1 MDGRF
6 RHRVKALREDAQLTQ
21 KELGLRLGGLSD
33 STINNYESGK
43 RHPEYDTLIKIAN
56 VFGVTTDYLV
66 GKDNTWAYSLP
77 EDLREFVLDPEN
89 EVYLGLSRE
98 IKNAEVLPSTVKAF
112 IEALVKDAK
121 KRTDST
127 K

>member
-1 MDGRF
+1 MENRF
-6 RHRVKALREDAQLTQ
+6 RHRIKALREDAQLTQ
-21 KELGLRLGGLSD
+21 KELGEKLGFSD
-33 STINNYESGK
+33 TTITNYESGK

-56 VFGVTTDYLV
+56 LFGVTTDYLV

-89 EVYLGLSRE
+89 EVYLGLSKE
-98 IKNAEVLPSTVKAF
+98 IKNSEVLPSTVKAF
-112 IEALVKDAK
+112 VEALVKDAK
-121 KRTDST
+121 KRADST